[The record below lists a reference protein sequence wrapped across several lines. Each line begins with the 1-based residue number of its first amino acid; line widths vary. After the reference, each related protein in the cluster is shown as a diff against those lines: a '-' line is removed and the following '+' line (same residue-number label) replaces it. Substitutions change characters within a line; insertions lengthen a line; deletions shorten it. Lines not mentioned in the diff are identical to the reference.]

1 MSEDRRVRVISHR
14 RLDMRVA
21 GLTIRRITLPVP
33 FPLKTAN
40 VYLVG
45 TPGGTILVDTAF
57 YTPDAWERL
66 RSEVITFTADC
77 GPLRTIVL
85 THHHPD
91 HVGMAGRLQ
100 ERYEVPVLAS
110 PEEATLIA
118 QVWGPCADRHDT
130 EFYQMHGMPAIILDS
145 ITREHDGLLSALA
158 PLPRVDAIIAGRP
171 LALGGL
177 EFAPVIT
184 PGHSP
189 AHLCLWHAASGIL
202 LVGDHLL
209 PHITPNIGWDPYSG
223 PDPLDDFLVA
233 LGDVERL
240 PVQKAYPGH
249 GLPIDDVSGR
259 ITELRVHHAERL
271 HATRALLDGDA
282 LTGYQV
288 AERLFGSDLSPQEVR
303 FAVVE
308 TLAHLEY
315 LRRRGDIATERRGR
329 HVVYRIR

>member
-1 MSEDRRVRVISHR
+1 MPT
-14 RLDMRVA
+14 A
-21 GLTIRRITLPVP
+21 GLTVRRVTVPVP
-33 FPLKTAN
+33 FPIKTAN

-45 TPGGTILVDTAF
+45 TPGGTVLVDTAF
-57 YTPDAWERL
+57 YTPDAWEFL
-66 RSEVITFTADC
+66 RSEVATFTAAR

-100 ERYEVPVLAS
+100 ERYGVPVLAS
-110 PEEATLIA
+110 PGEAKLIA
-118 QVWGPCADRHDT
+118 QVWDPRADRHHT
-130 EFYQMHGMPAIILDS
+130 RFYQLHGMPATILDT
-145 ITREHDGLLSALA
+145 ITRERAGLLSALA
-158 PLPRVDAIIAGRP
+158 PLPRVDAITAGRP

-177 EFAPVIT
+177 EFAPLIT

-189 AHLCLWHAASGIL
+189 AHLCLWHAPSGIL

-209 PHITPNIGWDPYSG
+209 PRITPNIGWDPYSG

-233 LGDVERL
+233 LGDVESL
-240 PVQKAYPGH
+240 PVRKAYPGH
-249 GLPIDDVSGR
+249 GSPIGNVSAR

-271 HATRALLDGDA
+271 RATRALLDGNA

-315 LRRRGDIATERRGR
+315 LRRRGDVATERRHR
-329 HVVYRIR
+329 HVVYRTR